1 MVVELT
7 EAQRDLLA
15 KQDLLESVF
24 SNFHSEVDENRKF
37 YNRDFKERIV
47 PDRWRAKIEPLIPET
62 AQHGIDEAVDHIL
75 FTPRIKV
82 MVRPSE
88 PERQVAEQDIAENKR
103 QFLAALWNQEAII
116 HDARK
121 TLISEGMV
129 AIKKVINWHYI
140 PKNPGRGAGR
150 NAVARYRRDIAKL
163 GLDKKP
169 WSFEIIDN
177 KTLTY
182 GPVSNHRDPE
192 YVYLKMEITVEQARA
207 LRPKPSDPAP
217 GVGNDGPT
225 GQVQAWRDKSDLE
238 TVEYIEYWSRDICDM
253 DGNVT
258 TPGTFMQIVDKEI
271 LHDDIN
277 PYPYI
282 PIAIEDAGFGTIRNT
297 AKPEE
302 IFVGMTAGMRE
313 TFIAHARQLTA
324 LQAVAELTAFGL
336 YTARNRDPSKKWNLG
351 PGEIMDLD
359 GGPDEPDREMFEVVQ
374 LPEVPQSVLLLIKET
389 TRMANNV
396 LKMETLGGQP
406 LSGVETATEADQQIR
421 NASAKLQSP
430 VAALERLVARLSSWV
445 LMDIELVLEA
455 PVTIWSVPKYEGDP
469 SSVTVKPSDIRGY
482 YMVSAELR
490 TTDQEAVNMVKARFW
505 SELYRAIPFL
515 SAWTAMEKGE
525 ISDAPSKEMV
535 RRASEDIFNS
545 PQMQMVRTMTA
556 MQSFGELAAFLQQMG
571 AMGGE
576 GGAAG
581 MGGPGGGAGAP
592 GSPPTPNSGGP
603 QTNVGPSLPFGE
615 GMIGASVPA
624 ATPGGAGSM
633 RDLLQGPAMIRGP
646 RGT

>member
-1 MVVELT
+1 MAELT
-7 EAQRDLLA
+7 ERQRDLLA
-15 KQDLLESVF
+15 KQDMLEGVF
-24 SNFHSEVDENRKF
+24 SNFHREVDTNRRF
-37 YNRDFKERIV
+37 YNRDFKERVV
-47 PDRWRAKIEPLIPET
+47 PDRWRAKLEPLIPET
-62 AQHGIDEAVDHIL
+62 AQHSIDEAVDHIL
-75 FTPRIKV
+75 FTPRIRI

-88 PERQVAEQDIAENKR
+88 PERQLAEQEIAESKR
-103 QFLAALWNQEAII
+103 MFLAALWNQEAII

-129 AIKKVINWHYI
+129 AIKKEINWQYI

-150 NAVARYRRDIAKL
+150 NAVTKYRRDIAKL

-169 WSFEIIDN
+169 WSFTVLDN

-182 GPVSNHRDPE
+182 GPVSQHRDPE

-207 LRPKPSDPAP
+207 LFPKPGDPEP
-217 GVGNDGPT
+217 GMGTDGPVGPT
-225 GQVQAWRDKSDLE
+225 QVWRDRADLE
-238 TVEYIEYWSRDICDM
+238 TVEYIEYWSRDITDM

-258 TPGTFMQIVDKEI
+258 TPGAFVQVVDREI
-271 LHDDIN
+271 LRDEIN

-282 PIAIEDAGFGTIRNT
+282 PIAIDDAGFGTVRNT

-302 IFVGMTAGMRE
+302 IFVGLTAGMRE

-336 YTARNRDPSKKWNLG
+336 YTARNRDPNKKWNLG
-351 PGEIMDLD
+351 PGEIMDLE
-359 GGPDEPDREMFEVVQ
+359 GGPEEPDREMFEAVQ

-430 VAALERLVARLSSWV
+430 VAALERLVAKLSSWV

-455 PVTIWSVPKYEGDP
+455 PVTIWSVPKFEGDP

-482 YMVSAELR
+482 YMCTAELR

-515 SAWTAMEKGE
+515 SAWTAMERGE
-525 ISDAPSKEMV
+525 ISDAPSREMV
-535 RRASEDIFNS
+535 RRASEDIFMS
-545 PQMQMVRTMTA
+545 QQMATVRVMTA
-556 MQSFGELAAFLQQMG
+556 MQSFGELATFLQQMG
-571 AMGGE
+571 GE
-576 GGAAG
+576 GGPGA
-581 MGGPGGGAGAP
+581 GGPGGPAG
-592 GSPPTPNSGGP
+592 PTGGP
-603 QTNVGPSLPFGE
+603 QTGPPGTTGAAAGSLPFGDLLTN
-615 GMIGASVPA
+615 SVPA
-624 ATPGGAGSM
+624 ASPGGAGAM
-633 RDLLQGPAMIRGP
+633 RDALQGPSQVRGP
-646 RGT
+646 LGA